1 MILQII
7 NKLWCQFFSSSNL
20 EKEECSCYALVQYKI
35 IITRHNGSRYSLH
48 MFRVEFKNTKLYR
61 HPISS
66 YTYIWVGKLPHAFWW
81 IILDKNLQS
90 CQAGRASQQA
100 VYLFRCLWPKKNKLP
115 TAAATKKELHL
126 GAFLIFFLKW
136 ANPGIFF
143 VYFRPFLITIS
154 IIQIE
159 NSVDC
164 VIGIRTW
171 TKPWSYAGCPLVFYF
186 YFCHHR
192 RCRCCFLSRSL
203 ARW

>member
-100 VYLFRCLWPKKNKLP
+100 VYLFRCLWLKKQTTHSSSNK
-115 TAAATKKELHL
+115 KRV
-126 GAFLIFFLKW
+126 AFGCIF
-136 ANPGIFF
+136 NFF
-143 VYFRPFLITIS
+143 F
-154 IIQIE
+154 
-159 NSVDC
+159 
-164 VIGIRTW
+164 
-171 TKPWSYAGCPLVFYF
+171 
-186 YFCHHR
+186 
-192 RCRCCFLSRSL
+192 
-203 ARW
+203 